1 MITLLKEYPLIL
13 MEGAIVERVRHESK
27 EALHPRLVNALLI
40 YTETGR
46 KLMESLYREYLD
58 IAREAALPMILCSPT
73 WRANRER
80 VSAGRAPE
88 QISGDNIRFLK
99 ELAAQYP
106 QVPVRIGGMLGCRND
121 CYKAH
126 EALTAEEAEDFH
138 IWQIEELSRGGADFL
153 IAETLPAVSE
163 ALGLG
168 RAMRRSTLPYILS
181 FTIDRAGRVLDGT
194 LLSEAIRYLDTQLD
208 GAPLGYMVNCA
219 YPTFLNIAAQD
230 KRALQRL
237 IGFQANASDLDQ
249 CDLDGSCELH
259 ANPVDAWGE
268 AMRIIHRKAGV
279 PILGGCCGT
288 NGAHIRYLAKI
299 LK

>member
-1 MITLLKEYPLIL
+1 

-40 YTETGR
+40 YTKTGR

-58 IAREAALPMILCSPT
+58 IAREAALPMLLCSPT

-88 QISGDNIRFLK
+88 QINRDNIRFLK

-138 IWQIEELSRGGADFL
+138 MWQIEELSRGGADFL

-194 LLSEAIRYLDTQLD
+194 LLSEAIRYLDRQLD
-208 GAPLGYMVNCA
+208 DAPLGYMVNCA
-219 YPTFLNIAAQD
+219 YPTFLNIAVQD

-268 AMRIIHRKAGV
+268 AMRIIHRKTGV